1 MTRFTDPTSSP
12 PPSPVQPESATI
24 AAVVPAA
31 SVETKQVHS
40 DDRWSRWEIETAS
53 RNFVSERRFQIIAG
67 VIATGVIAWLI
78 WTT

>member
-1 MTRFTDPTSSP
+1 MTLFPAPTSSP
-12 PPSPVQPESATI
+12 PSPDQPQSATI
-24 AAVVPAA
+24 ATAVPAA
-31 SVETKQVHS
+31 SLETQQVHS
-40 DDRWSRWEIETAS
+40 DDRWSRWEIKTAS